1 MSFEYIAIME
11 EKIVVFWFRR
21 DLRISDNTGLYY
33 ALKSG
38 YRVLPVFIFDRN
50 ILSRLERDDPRI
62 SFICECINNLNSELS
77 VNGSSV
83 VTFNTTPEEAFLSL
97 CDKYNIKAV
106 YINRDYEP
114 YSIERDEK
122 IKTLL
127 QNKGI
132 NLHTYKDQV
141 IFEKSEIA
149 KADGKPYT
157 VFTPY
162 SAKWLQSFSI
172 NNIAETDSLSLS
184 GNFIKVKENKSIKPE
199 AIGFRNS
206 DKKVMPFDISE
217 SLVADYN
224 LTRDVPSIQGTTLL
238 GPHLRFGTISIR
250 EVFRKTL
257 AMNEVFTRELIWR
270 EFFMQVL
277 FHFPAVTEKSFKP
290 KYDRIEWVNNE
301 DLFDRWCKGIT
312 GFPVVDAGM
321 RELEQT
327 GYMHNRVRMIT
338 ANFLTRYILIDW
350 RWGEAWFASKLLDF
364 ELASNNG
371 NWQWAAGTG
380 CDAAPYFRIFN
391 TDNQQKKF
399 DPVFKYIKKW
409 IPEYGT
415 SAYPKPIVNASEVRE
430 RAIILYQ
437 SGINT

>member
-1 MSFEYIAIME
+1 MSFEYIAFME

-21 DLRISDNTGLYY
+21 DLRISDNTGLYH

-38 YRVLPVFIFDRN
+38 YRVLPVFILDTN
-50 ILSRLERDDPRI
+50 ILSRLEMDDPRI
-62 SFICECINNLNSELS
+62 SFICECINNLNSELT
-77 VNGSSV
+77 VKGSSV
-83 VTFNTTPEEAFLSL
+83 VTFNSTPEEAFLSL

-106 YINRDYEP
+106 YVNRDYEP
-114 YSIERDEK
+114 YSLVRDEK

-127 QNKGI
+127 QSKGI
-132 NLHTYKDQV
+132 NFFTYKDQV
-141 IFEKSEIA
+141 IYEKSEIA

-157 VFTPY
+157 VYTPY

-184 GNFIKVKENKSIKPE
+184 GNFIIVKENKSIKPE
-199 AIGFRNS
+199 AIGFRTS
-206 DKKVMPFDISE
+206 DKKVTPFDISV
-217 SLVADYN
+217 SLVADYH
-224 LTRDVPSIQGTTLL
+224 LTRDVPSIQGTSLL

-250 EVFRKTL
+250 EVFRETR
-257 AMNEVFTRELIWR
+257 AINEVFIRELIWR
-270 EFFMQVL
+270 EFFMQIL

-312 GFPVVDAGM
+312 GFPIVDAGM

-338 ANFLTRYILIDW
+338 ANFLTRYLLIDW

-391 TDNQQKKF
+391 PDNQQKKF
-399 DPVFKYIKKW
+399 DPQFKYIKKW

-415 SAYPKPIVNASEVRE
+415 PAYPKPIVNASEVRE
-430 RAIILYQ
+430 RAIMLYQ